1 MNCGEIGRGRCGTAV
16 VQPTRDSRMRGDA
29 AVNAVEYA
37 AVDFNALC
45 NRNSENIDTIGTM
58 NRELWYKVSRM
69 RIKLQRLSKDS
80 EMGQKHGIRAC
91 KDMSGWRTSTKM
103 IIWNTPGNCLLAI
116 YYQHLQLREITHICC
131 CANIRFVP

>member
-1 MNCGEIGRGRCGTAV
+1 
-16 VQPTRDSRMRGDA
+16 
-29 AVNAVEYA
+29 
-37 AVDFNALC
+37 
-45 NRNSENIDTIGTM
+45 M